1 MNRLFVRIWLA
12 NWLVFVLV
20 VFATAYVFQQLRV
33 RELRSQFASPSVHP
47 PQLKQSF
54 EQAIATGEKP
64 EDWALRMSKEK
75 QQVFLLGPDGKD
87 LAGRPLPEPLLP
99 RNAPTFF
106 RHLGPESPGESIRLA
121 GYPPLQLLAFRR
133 PPGGPLHV
141 LSPVFLVGLAFLASG
156 LAAVVLARYISL
168 PIKQLHL
175 ASDRVA
181 SGDFQTNVAAS
192 VGHRKDEIADL
203 ARRFDLMAKALDT
216 ANKNQQDLL
225 RDVSHEL
232 RSPLTR
238 LLLISDLLANTQGEE
253 QKKLQVRLKK
263 DLGDLETLVDEV
275 MTLARFEVE
284 SGTLHLE
291 KKDLVTILDPLIE
304 DACFEANAVNKTVT
318 FLHAAKSLPVNVAPV
333 HICRAV
339 ENIVRNAIRH
349 TRDNTEV
356 LVELT
361 QEGSDVV
368 LKISDCGDG
377 VEDAELNKIFSP
389 FYRSA
394 SARAKFKGAGIGLAL
409 AERIIKSHKGEIS
422 ARNLPAGGLQV
433 RIVLP
438 LA

>member
-20 VFATAYVFQQLRV
+20 VFATAFVFQQLRV
-33 RELRSQFASPSVHP
+33 REMRSHFAGPAVHP
-47 PQLKQSF
+47 QQFKQSF
-54 EQAIATGEKP
+54 ERSIARREKP
-64 EDWALRMSKEK
+64 E
-75 QQVFLLGPDGKD
+75 
-87 LAGRPLPEPLLP
+87 GRPL
-99 RNAPTFF
+99 
-106 RHLGPESPGESIRLA
+106 HL
-121 GYPPLQLLAFRR
+121 
-133 PPGGPLHV
+133 
-141 LSPVFLVGLAFLASG
+141 LSPVFLIGLAFLASG
-156 LAAVVLARYISL
+156 VAAVVLARYISL

-181 SGDFQTNVAAS
+181 SGDFHTNVAAS

-203 ARRFDLMAKALDT
+203 ARRFDLMAKALDA

-253 QKKLQVRLKK
+253 QRKLQLRLRK
-263 DLGDLETLVDEV
+263 DLGELETLVEEV
-275 MTLARFEVE
+275 MSLARFEVE
-284 SGTLHLE
+284 AGNLHLE
-291 KKDLVTILDPLIE
+291 KKDLVATLEPLID

-318 FLHAAKSLPVNVAPV
+318 FAHEGKAVFVDLAPI

-339 ENIVRNAIRH
+339 ENIIRNAIRH
-349 TRDNTEV
+349 TGDNTEV
-356 LVELT
+356 LVELV
-361 QEGSDVV
+361 QENAKAV
-368 LKISDCGDG
+368 LKVSDSGDG
-377 VEDAELNKIFSP
+377 VDDAELNKIFSP

-409 AERIIKSHKGEIS
+409 AERIVKSHHGEIS

-433 RIVLP
+433 RIALP